1 MWHSGPELDSMP
13 DSFLLWRLQV
23 GLKADT
29 HERVAVLAA
38 RQGKSMSHVISEA
51 VERGLLAAH

>member
-1 MWHSGPELDSMP
+1 MP